1 MTTCLDEAKLRR
13 HRETV
18 NARNDNEASV
28 LVGDFLFTHA
38 FALAS
43 SLGTTYACQTIGR
56 ATNIVCSGELRQI
69 NSRGNFALSE
79 AEYLDI
85 IEAKTAELCACCCR
99 LGAHYAGAD
108 AEMEESFDRFG
119 RNLGIAFQIV
129 DDLLDVVGDEDRA
142 GKSLGSDLEKQKLT
156 LPVIRL
162 LAQSDE
168 ASGREMV
175 RVLQARRRRKPAG
188 LAEWLAACDALAY
201 AKAKA
206 NWYADLALQEL
217 RAVPASPAREV
228 LESLTR
234 FVVARSE

>member
-1 MTTCLDEAKLRR
+1 M
-13 HRETV
+13 
-18 NARNDNEASV
+18 
-28 LVGDFLFTHA
+28 FTHA

-56 ATNIVCSGELRQI
+56 ATNIVCAGELRQI
-69 NSRGNFALSE
+69 HTRGNFALGE

-108 AEMEESFDRFG
+108 RELEESLDRFG

-129 DDLLDVVGDEDRA
+129 DDLLDLWATKTRPANRWARIWKSRSRLCPSSACWPKAMNLAGPKSSVCSNGGAAKAAGPGRLARA
-142 GKSLGSDLEKQKLT
+142 
-156 LPVIRL
+156 IR
-162 LAQSDE
+162 
-168 ASGREMV
+168 
-175 RVLQARRRRKPAG
+175 P
-188 LAEWLAACDALAY
+188 LAY
-201 AKAKA
+201 TKGKA

-217 RAVPASPAREV
+217 RALPASPAREV

>member
-1 MTTCLDEAKLRR
+1 
-13 HRETV
+13 
-18 NARNDNEASV
+18 
-28 LVGDFLFTHA
+28 
-38 FALAS
+38 
-43 SLGTTYACQTIGR
+43 
-56 ATNIVCSGELRQI
+56 
-69 NSRGNFALSE
+69 
-79 AEYLDI
+79 
-85 IEAKTAELCACCCR
+85 LCACCCR

-108 AEMEESFDRFG
+108 AELEESLDRFG

-129 DDLLDVVGDEDRA
+129 DDLLDVVGSEDQA

-162 LAQSDE
+162 LAQSAE
-168 ASGREMV
+168 PQRGEMI
-175 RVLQARRRRKPAG
+175 RVLQRGGSESQRA
-188 LAEWLAACDALAY
+188 LSEWLAKCDALAY

-217 RAVPASPAREV
+217 RGLAASPAREV